1 MRCEPSVRL
10 SHRTLID
17 RLIKDIQSVN
27 LTMRLS
33 TETMCQLLGMN
44 CNVPTDICFSFTGFR
59 KRGGDTDVHADGWG
73 IAFFEGKG
81 VRLFLD
87 PQPSARSQIAE
98 LVRHYP
104 ICSLNVI
111 AHIRKAT
118 QGIVSLEN
126 THPFQRELWGTY
138 WVYAHNGHLPQ
149 FHPAL
154 DGTFKPVGNTDSEN
168 IFCWLLQS
176 LPTVRRHTPDT
187 RRTVQCVARTD

>member
-73 IAFFEGKG
+73 IAFFEG
-81 VRLFLD
+81 
-87 PQPSARSQIAE
+87 
-98 LVRHYP
+98 
-104 ICSLNVI
+104 
-111 AHIRKAT
+111 
-118 QGIVSLEN
+118 
-126 THPFQRELWGTY
+126 
-138 WVYAHNGHLPQ
+138 
-149 FHPAL
+149 
-154 DGTFKPVGNTDSEN
+154 
-168 IFCWLLQS
+168 
-176 LPTVRRHTPDT
+176 
-187 RRTVQCVARTD
+187 